1 MKLKSLLL
9 GFLAGAILGFLGRQ
23 WLAYDLSITA
33 DWLAAIGT
41 LAAFGI
47 SVYIY
52 WQSNREKIKVFLSK
66 VDGQAKG
73 STELQVLVLNAGN
86 KPVKAYYLGAVDS
99 ENKDNK
105 ALENKNTPNV
115 GVIQK
120 IDPGDAVEVKRIN
133 EEYKNESL
141 SIFKSEK
148 ICLMVKSLATGKVYY
163 SEKIDGDL
171 NEVCTKQVQS

>member
-1 MKLKSLLL
+1 M
-9 GFLAGAILGFLGRQ
+9 
-23 WLAYDLSITA
+23 
-33 DWLAAIGT
+33 
-41 LAAFGI
+41 
-47 SVYIY
+47 
-52 WQSNREKIKVFLSK
+52 FLSK

-120 IDPGDAVEVKRIN
+120 IDSGDALEVKRIN